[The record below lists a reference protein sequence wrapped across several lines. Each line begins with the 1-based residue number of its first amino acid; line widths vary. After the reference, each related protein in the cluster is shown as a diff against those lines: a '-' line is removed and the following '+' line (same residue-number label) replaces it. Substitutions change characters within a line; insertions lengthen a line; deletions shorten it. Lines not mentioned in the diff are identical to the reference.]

1 METEVVQVAMNI
13 LKALADENR
22 VRALLAL
29 RRGELC
35 VCQLI
40 ALLDLAPSTV
50 SKHLAVLRQAGLVAA
65 RKQGRWIYYRL
76 PGEAASP
83 LVGRTLD
90 WLFATF
96 ARKPQAVADRRRLAA
111 ILARN
116 PEELCR
122 PSIGS

>member
-1 METEVVQVAMNI
+1 MAKWSRVLMQVEMNI
-13 LKALADENR
+13 LKALADESR

-40 ALLDLAPSTV
+40 ALLGLAPSTV
-50 SKHLAVLRQAGLVAA
+50 SKHLAVLRQAGLVVA

-76 PGEAASP
+76 PGEDAP
-83 LVGRTLD
+83 PVVGRTFD

-96 ARKPQAVADRRRLAA
+96 ARKPQAVADRRRLAE
-111 ILARN
+111 ILAQS
-116 PEELCR
+116 PEGMCS
-122 PSIGS
+122 P

>member
-1 METEVVQVAMNI
+1 MQVEMSI
-13 LKALADENR
+13 LKALADDNR

-29 RRGELC
+29 RKGELC

-40 ALLDLAPSTV
+40 ALLELAPSTV
-50 SKHLAVLRQAGLVAA
+50 SKHLAVLRQAGLVTA

-76 PGEAASP
+76 PGETAP
-83 LVGRTLD
+83 PVGGRTLD

-96 ARKPQAVADRRRLAA
+96 ARNPQAVADRRRLAG
-111 ILARN
+111 ILART

-122 PSIGS
+122 PTTGS